1 MGMSGSPDYFQETHH
16 ILRQTVA
23 RFVDREI
30 KPHVESWE
38 EAGEFPRELYRKAAE
53 VGLLG
58 VCYPQQWS
66 GIETDIFHEAVVT
79 EELTRS
85 GSGGVAAGLMSHGI
99 ALPPILALGNE
110 EQKERFVPP
119 VLQGEKIAALG
130 VTEPGGGSDVANI
143 RTRAVRDG
151 GCYIV
156 NGSKTMITS
165 GTRADLV
172 TMAVRTGGPG
182 HHGLSLL
189 VVETDSPGFTVSKK
203 LRKMGWWASDT
214 AELALQ
220 DVRVPVENRL
230 GAEGSAFYGLMH
242 NFQKERLYLALMANA
257 TAQLALEESIK
268 YARIREAFG
277 KPLTGFQVT
286 RHKLVD
292 MATLVEVS
300 REFTYRV
307 AAKIQAG
314 ANAVKEV
321 SMAKIFSAEICDR
334 VCHQAVQ
341 IHGGYGYM
349 REYLVERLYR
359 DSRILSIGGGTTEIM
374 KEMISKMIL

>member
-1 MGMSGSPDYFQETHH
+1 MSGSPDYFQETHH